1 MHCILI
7 NLLILICLRQ
17 IFTHLLHSAYCDCRC
32 RRIPGLSG
40 TVSENQIPVAYIIL
54 WKSVEEII
62 CHSLEQIKRFPNI
75 GISVVQCDS
84 VDSPR
89 LTSCPCRIIRIS
101 LTCDSFNR
109 FSCLRIKIKCVISG
123 CIILTYMLQEVIK
136 CSLAAFSYRSSP
148 VTLLFQYNSGMFS
161 IQSMIRR

>member
-123 CIILTYMLQEVIK
+123 CIIPHYI
-136 CSLAAFSYRSSP
+136 
-148 VTLLFQYNSGMFS
+148 VTGGNKMFS
-161 IQSMIRR
+161 CRLFIPLIPCHSALPV